1 MITRSLRH
9 IPALLVVLLGQLVA
23 PYARADGMPATADFA
38 QPGPVASKPTP
49 APPKASKKGRDP
61 LKVDH
66 SIAVKDTPAKEI
78 DLPGVLKV
86 PGESLDTIDPSRAQ
100 RVSWTN
106 GGSQTVYLSVDEP
119 NRIQLPFKNP
129 FIVQTSDIKI
139 ERRASGNNIYVYW
152 PSLPAKPRQI
162 FIEPPGGGPA
172 LGLQLVPKE
181 ISAQT
186 ILVTDDT
193 GTVSGG
199 QRAKSSGGDYITRIQ
214 DVMETVAR
222 GRSPDGYSQVEISL
236 PPIAMNGLVV
246 TVDSRFSDREGDVY
260 VYTVRN
266 PGQARATLREQE
278 FDGPNV
284 LAISIFPKPV
294 LAPGEKTKVIV
305 LARKREGK

>member
-1 MITRSLRH
+1 MITSSLRNS
-9 IPALLVVLLGQLVA
+9 PVLLVALIGPLVA
-23 PYARADGMPATADFA
+23 LHARADGMPSGPDFT
-38 QPGPVASKPTP
+38 QPGATQ
-49 APPKASKKGRDP
+49 PKAAPAKPPKKGRDP
-61 LKVDH
+61 LKVDR
-66 SIAVKDTPAKEI
+66 SIAVKDTPQKEI

-86 PGESLDTIDPSRAQ
+86 SGESLDIVDPSKAQ
-100 RVSWTN
+100 KISWTN

-186 ILVTDDT
+186 IIVLDDT
-193 GTVSGG
+193 GAVSGKKHT
-199 QRAKSSGGDYITRIQ
+199 KSTGSDYITRIQ
-214 DVMETVAR
+214 DVMETVAH
-222 GRSPDGYSQVEISL
+222 GRSPDGYSQVEINL

-246 TVDSRFSDREGDVY
+246 TADARYSDRDGDLY

-266 PGQARATLREQE
+266 PGQARATVREQE

-284 LAISIFPKPV
+284 LAVSVFPKPV
-294 LAPGEKTKVIV
+294 LVPGDKTKVFV